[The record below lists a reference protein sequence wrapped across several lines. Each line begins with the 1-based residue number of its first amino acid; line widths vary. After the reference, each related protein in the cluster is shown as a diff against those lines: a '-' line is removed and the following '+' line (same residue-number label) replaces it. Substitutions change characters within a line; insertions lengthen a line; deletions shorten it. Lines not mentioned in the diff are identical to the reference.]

1 MKFKNVSAVS
11 STLEISDCGTYVKG
25 VTPQQRF
32 VNLKQGDSVYL
43 PDGSDVMYS
52 AQAGDAHRYKVAG
65 VVAIN
70 ESVQLANAAIY
81 TIVHNFNF
89 LPKVTVA
96 YDNAGVW
103 EDCGF
108 ETGKVTV
115 TTNAALT
122 TTKITNVSGGAL
134 TLHIRIS

>member
-1 MKFKNVSAVS
+1 MKFKNISAVS

-25 VTPQQRF
+25 ITPQQRF

-52 AQAGDAHRYKVAG
+52 AQAGDAHRYAAAG
-65 VVAIN
+65 VVAVN
-70 ESVQLANAAIY
+70 DTVQLANAAAY
-81 TIVHNFNF
+81 TIAHNFNF

-96 YDNAGVW
+96 YNNGGVW

-115 TTNAALT
+115 KTNAAMT
-122 TTKITNVSGGAL
+122 QTVITNVSGGAL